1 MLCHILFILHFFISI
16 LPSLSLPSQNVT
28 LFGDASYTDTAI
40 SLTNQQLNCLSSS
53 TSGIGRAFY
62 LYPVHF
68 LDPLANSTASF
79 SCRFSFSIHSS
90 PSCLSSSD
98 GITFLISSTTDFSSL
113 SNGYMGLPNSDK
125 DSYFAV
131 EFDTSYD
138 PSLGD
143 INGNHIGIDVNS
155 VVSFAS
161 VDVLSRG
168 VDLKSGKIITAWIEY
183 RDDMKMVRV
192 WVGYSSTRPLT
203 PILASLIDL
212 SERFKEFMHVGFSA
226 SNGKGSSIHLVHHWQ
241 FKTLSYSHSVSP
253 MDDVEEGDCFLCYAG
268 DSKASKKK
276 GENFSR
282 KFFSEIALGIG
293 GITAFVVSALALGV
307 MIYVI
312 LKRKKEGVIRKIK
325 EGQSCRFQTNK
336 VPMKLSL
343 SEITSAT
350 MGFNRDRLVGEGASA
365 KVYKG
370 SLPFGGD
377 VAVKRFEKVDD
388 LDRLHNPFATE
399 FATMVGC
406 LRHKNLVQLKGWC
419 CEGNELVLVYEYLP
433 NGSLDKVLHSKS
445 SSSVVLS
452 WNQRVN
458 IILGV
463 AAALTYLHEECE
475 RQIIHRDVKTCNIM
489 LDAEFNAKLGDF
501 GLAEVYEHSCSTRD
515 ATIPAGTMGYLA
527 PEYVYSGVPTV
538 KTDVYS
544 FGVVVIE
551 VATGRKPVGDEGTLV
566 GDYVWNL
573 WKKNRLV
580 EAADP
585 KLMGDFDVIEMERM
599 LLVGLVCVHPDYE
612 KRPRVRDA
620 ARMIKKEAPLP
631 LLPTTNP
638 RDL

>member
-1 MLCHILFILHFFISI
+1 
-16 LPSLSLPSQNVT
+16 
-28 LFGDASYTDTAI
+28 
-40 SLTNQQLNCLSSS
+40 
-53 TSGIGRAFY
+53 
-62 LYPVHF
+62 
-68 LDPLANSTASF
+68 
-79 SCRFSFSIHSS
+79 
-90 PSCLSSSD
+90 
-98 GITFLISSTTDFSSL
+98 
-113 SNGYMGLPNSDK
+113 MGLPNSDK
-125 DSYFAV
+125 DSYFGV

-143 INGNHIGIDVNS
+143 INGNHVGIDVNS

-168 VDLKSGKIITAWIEY
+168 VDLKSGKIINAWIEY

-212 SERFKEFMHVGFSA
+212 SEIFKEFMHVGFSA
-226 SNGKGSSIHLVHHWQ
+226 SNGKGSSIHFVHHWQ

-253 MDDVEEGDCFLCYAG
+253 IDDVEEGDCFLCYSS
-268 DSKASKKK
+268 DSKASKKN
-276 GENFSR
+276 GGNLRR
-282 KFFSEIALGIG
+282 KNYGEIALGIS
-293 GITAFVVSALALGV
+293 GITAFVVSAMALAV
-307 MIYVI
+307 MLCVI
-312 LKRKKEGVIRKIK
+312 LKRKKGGVIRKIS

-336 VPMKLSL
+336 VPVRLSL

-433 NGSLDKVLHSKS
+433 NGSLDKVLHRNS

-489 LDAEFNAKLGDF
+489 LDSDFNAKL
-501 GLAEVYEHSCSTRD
+501 
-515 ATIPAGTMGYLA
+515 
-527 PEYVYSGVPTV
+527 
-538 KTDVYS
+538 
-544 FGVVVIE
+544 
-551 VATGRKPVGDEGTLV
+551 VATGRKPVGEDGTLV

-573 WKKNRLV
+573 WKKNRLID
-580 EAADP
+580 AADP
-585 KLMGDFDVIEMERM
+585 KLMGNFDVIEMERM

-612 KRPRVRDA
+612 KRPRVKDA
-620 ARMIKKEAPLP
+620 ARMIKKEVPLP
-631 LLPTTNP
+631 LLPTTKP
-638 RDL
+638 RVRIRPICCNDSPESQKFVDDWVSNDEAPYLTPRSQFN

>member
-1 MLCHILFILHFFISI
+1 MLSHILFILHFFIFITLI

-68 LDPLANSTASF
+68 LDPLTNSTASF

-98 GITFLISSTTDFSSL
+98 GIAFLISSTTDFSSL

-226 SNGKGSSIHLVHHWQ
+226 SNGKGSSFHLVHHWQ

-276 GENFSR
+276 
-282 KFFSEIALGIG
+282 
-293 GITAFVVSALALGV
+293 GV

-388 LDRLHNPFATE
+388 LDHLHNPFATE
-399 FATMVGC
+399 FATMF
-406 LRHKNLVQLKGWC
+406 C
-419 CEGNELVLVYEYLP
+419 CF
-433 NGSLDKVLHSKS
+433 
-445 SSSVVLS
+445 
-452 WNQRVN
+452 
-458 IILGV
+458 I
-463 AAALTYLHEECE
+463 
-475 RQIIHRDVKTCNIM
+475 
-489 LDAEFNAKLGDF
+489 
-501 GLAEVYEHSCSTRD
+501 
-515 ATIPAGTMGYLA
+515 
-527 PEYVYSGVPTV
+527 
-538 KTDVYS
+538 
-544 FGVVVIE
+544 
-551 VATGRKPVGDEGTLV
+551 
-566 GDYVWNL
+566 
-573 WKKNRLV
+573 
-580 EAADP
+580 
-585 KLMGDFDVIEMERM
+585 
-599 LLVGLVCVHPDYE
+599 
-612 KRPRVRDA
+612 
-620 ARMIKKEAPLP
+620 
-631 LLPTTNP
+631 
-638 RDL
+638 

>member
-1 MLCHILFILHFFISI
+1 
-16 LPSLSLPSQNVT
+16 
-28 LFGDASYTDTAI
+28 
-40 SLTNQQLNCLSSS
+40 
-53 TSGIGRAFY
+53 
-62 LYPVHF
+62 
-68 LDPLANSTASF
+68 
-79 SCRFSFSIHSS
+79 
-90 PSCLSSSD
+90 
-98 GITFLISSTTDFSSL
+98 
-113 SNGYMGLPNSDK
+113 MGLPNSDK

-226 SNGKGSSIHLVHHWQ
+226 SNGKGSSFHLVHHWQ

-312 LKRKKEGVIRKIK
+312 LKRKKEGVIRKIS
-325 EGQSCRFQTNK
+325 EGQSSRFQTNK

-489 LDAEFNAKLGDF
+489 LDADFNAKLGDF
-501 GLAEVYEHSCSTRD
+501 GLAKVS
-515 ATIPAGTMGYLA
+515 
-527 PEYVYSGVPTV
+527 V
-538 KTDVYS
+538 K
-544 FGVVVIE
+544 VI
-551 VATGRKPVGDEGTLV
+551 
-566 GDYVWNL
+566 
-573 WKKNRLV
+573 
-580 EAADP
+580 
-585 KLMGDFDVIEMERM
+585 MS
-599 LLVGLVCVHPDYE
+599 
-612 KRPRVRDA
+612 
-620 ARMIKKEAPLP
+620 
-631 LLPTTNP
+631 
-638 RDL
+638 